1 LWGTPS
7 DPQRATF
14 QVILPDCGW
23 HAPMS
28 AEKPVVFIVDDD
40 RSMCEALERLLG
52 TVGLKAH
59 TFGSAR
65 EFISTRRP
73 DVPSCLVLDV
83 RLPGLSGLDL
93 QRRLV
98 DMGPPMPIVI
108 ITAYADI
115 PMTVEAVKAG
125 AVEFLT
131 KPFRDQELLDAVQE
145 AIDRDRTLRLERA
158 EVTELRQTYGSL
170 TQREREVMTLVVTGL
185 LNKQVAARLGTS
197 EATVKAHRGQLMQK
211 MRVES
216 LAQLVR
222 VAGRLGLLPPPD

>member
-1 LWGTPS
+1 
-7 DPQRATF
+7 
-14 QVILPDCGW
+14 
-23 HAPMS
+23 MS

-59 TFGSAR
+59 TFGSAD
-65 EFISTRRP
+65 EFMSTKRP
-73 DVPSCLVLDV
+73 DAPSCLVLDV

-98 DMGPPMPIVI
+98 DMDPPMPIVI

-115 PMTVEAVKAG
+115 PMTVQAVKAG
-125 AVEFLT
+125 AVELLT
-131 KPFRDQELLDAVQE
+131 KPFRDQELLDAVQQ

-158 EVTELRQTYGSL
+158 ELTELRQTYGSL

-185 LNKQVAARLGTS
+185 LNKQIAARLGTS
-197 EATVKAHRGQLMQK
+197 EATVKAHRAQLMQK
-211 MRVES
+211 MRMES

-222 VAGRLGLLPPPD
+222 VAGRLGLLPPPQ

>member
-1 LWGTPS
+1 
-7 DPQRATF
+7 
-14 QVILPDCGW
+14 
-23 HAPMS
+23 MS

-40 RSMCEALERLLG
+40 RSMCEALERLLW

-59 TFGSAR
+59 TFGSAH
-65 EFISTRRP
+65 EFMSMKRL

-98 DMGPPMPIVI
+98 DMDPPMSIVI

-115 PMTVEAVKAG
+115 PMTVQAVKAG

-158 EVTELRQTYGSL
+158 ELTELRQTYGSL

-185 LNKQVAARLGTS
+185 LNKQIAARLGTS

-222 VAGRLGLLPPPD
+222 VAGRLGLLPPQH

>member
-1 LWGTPS
+1 
-7 DPQRATF
+7 
-14 QVILPDCGW
+14 
-23 HAPMS
+23 MN
-28 AEKPVVFIVDDD
+28 AEEPVVFIVDDD

-59 TFGSAR
+59 TFGSAQ
-65 EFISTRRP
+65 EFMSTKRP

-98 DMGPPMPIVI
+98 DMDPPMPIVI

-115 PMTVEAVKAG
+115 PMTVQAVKAG

-131 KPFRDQELLDAVQE
+131 KPFRDQELLEAVQE

-158 EVTELRQTYGSL
+158 ELTELRQTYGSL
-170 TQREREVMTLVVTGL
+170 TQREREVMTLVISGM
-185 LNKQVAARLGTS
+185 LNKHIAAKIGAS
-197 EATVKAHRGQLMQK
+197 EATVKIHRGHVMEKMQAG
-211 MRVES
+211 S
-216 LAQLVR
+216 LIELVR
-222 VAGRLGLLPPPD
+222 MTDKLNLPPR

>member
-1 LWGTPS
+1 
-7 DPQRATF
+7 
-14 QVILPDCGW
+14 
-23 HAPMS
+23 MS
-28 AEKPVVFIVDDD
+28 AEQPVVFIVDDD
-40 RSMCEALERLLG
+40 RSMCEALQRLLG

-59 TFGSAR
+59 TFGSAH
-65 EFISTRRP
+65 EFMSAKRP
-73 DVPSCLVLDV
+73 DAPSCLVLDV
-83 RLPGLSGLDL
+83 RLPDLSGLDL
-93 QRRLV
+93 QRRLL
-98 DMGPPMPIVI
+98 DMDPPMPIVI

-115 PMTVEAVKAG
+115 PMTVQAVKAG

-158 EVTELRQTYGSL
+158 KLTELRQTYGSL

-197 EATVKAHRGQLMQK
+197 EATVKAHRAQLMQK

-222 VAGRLGLLPPPD
+222 VAGRLGLLPPPH

>member
-1 LWGTPS
+1 
-7 DPQRATF
+7 
-14 QVILPDCGW
+14 
-23 HAPMS
+23 MS

-59 TFGSAR
+59 TFGSAH
-65 EFISTRRP
+65 EFMSTKRP

-98 DMGPPMPIVI
+98 DMDPPMPIVI

-115 PMTVEAVKAG
+115 PMTVQAVKAG

-145 AIDRDRTLRLERA
+145 AIDRDRTLRRERA
-158 EVTELRQTYGSL
+158 ELTELRQTYGSL

-197 EATVKAHRGQLMQK
+197 EATVKAHRAQVMEK

-222 VAGRLGLLPPPD
+222 VAGRLGLLPPPH

>member
-1 LWGTPS
+1 
-7 DPQRATF
+7 
-14 QVILPDCGW
+14 
-23 HAPMS
+23 MN
-28 AEKPVVFIVDDD
+28 AEEPVVFIVDDD

-59 TFGSAR
+59 TFGSAQ
-65 EFISTRRP
+65 EFMSTKRP

-98 DMGPPMPIVI
+98 DMDPPMPIVI

-115 PMTVEAVKAG
+115 PMTVQAVKAG

-158 EVTELRQTYGSL
+158 ELTELRQAYESL
-170 TQREREVMTLVVTGL
+170 TPREREVMTLVVTGL
-185 LNKQVAARLGTS
+185 LNKQIAARLGTS
-197 EATVKAHRGQLMQK
+197 EATVKAHRAQLMQK
-211 MRVES
+211 MRVGS
-216 LAQLVR
+216 LAELVR
-222 VAGRLGLLPPPD
+222 VAGRLGLLPPPR

>member
-1 LWGTPS
+1 
-7 DPQRATF
+7 
-14 QVILPDCGW
+14 
-23 HAPMS
+23 MS

-59 TFGSAR
+59 TFGSAD
-65 EFISTRRP
+65 EFMSTKRP

-98 DMGPPMPIVI
+98 DMDPPMPIVI

-115 PMTVEAVKAG
+115 PMTVQAVKAG
-125 AVEFLT
+125 AVELLT
-131 KPFRDQELLDAVQE
+131 KPFRDQELLDAVQQ

-158 EVTELRQTYGSL
+158 ELTELRQTYGSL

-185 LNKQVAARLGTS
+185 LNKQIAARLGTS
-197 EATVKAHRGQLMQK
+197 EATVKAHRAQLMQK
-211 MRVES
+211 MRMES

-222 VAGRLGLLPPPD
+222 VAGRLGLLPPPH

>member
-1 LWGTPS
+1 
-7 DPQRATF
+7 
-14 QVILPDCGW
+14 
-23 HAPMS
+23 MS

-59 TFGSAR
+59 TFGSAH
-65 EFISTRRP
+65 EFMSTKRP

-98 DMGPPMPIVI
+98 DMDPPMPIVI
-108 ITAYADI
+108 MTAYADI
-115 PMTVEAVKAG
+115 PMTVQAVKAG
-125 AVEFLT
+125 AVGFLT

-145 AIDRDRTLRLERA
+145 AIDRDRTLRLERTELA
-158 EVTELRQTYGSL
+158 ELRQTYGSL

-185 LNKQVAARLGTS
+185 LNKQVAVRLGTS
-197 EATVKAHRGQLMQK
+197 EATVKAHRAQLMQK
-211 MRVES
+211 IRVES

-222 VAGRLGLLPPPD
+222 VAGRLGLLPPSR

>member
-1 LWGTPS
+1 M
-7 DPQRATF
+7 R
-14 QVILPDCGW
+14 
-23 HAPMS
+23 

-40 RSMCEALERLLG
+40 PSMCEALERLLG

-59 TFGSAR
+59 TFGSAH
-65 EFISTRRP
+65 EFMSTKRP

-93 QRRLV
+93 QSRLV
-98 DMGPPMPIVI
+98 DMDPPVPIVI

-115 PMTVEAVKAG
+115 PMTVQAVKAG

-145 AIDRDRTLRLERA
+145 AIGRDRALRLERA
-158 EVTELRQTYGSL
+158 ELTELRQAYGSL

-185 LNKQVAARLGTS
+185 LNKQIAARLGTS
-197 EATVKAHRGQLMQK
+197 EATVKAHRAQLMQK
-211 MRVES
+211 MRVDS
-216 LAQLVR
+216 LAPLVR
-222 VAGRLGLLPPPD
+222 VAGRLGLLPPPH